1 MASTFNKSQE
11 FYVTKEQYETL
22 ISVGYII
29 VGDVQYNYD
38 PNATY
43 FVRDDLD
50 LVIMEDND

>member
-1 MASTFNKSQE
+1 MANKTQE

-22 ISVGYII
+22 ISVGYIVVDGI
-29 VGDVQYNYD
+29 QYNYD